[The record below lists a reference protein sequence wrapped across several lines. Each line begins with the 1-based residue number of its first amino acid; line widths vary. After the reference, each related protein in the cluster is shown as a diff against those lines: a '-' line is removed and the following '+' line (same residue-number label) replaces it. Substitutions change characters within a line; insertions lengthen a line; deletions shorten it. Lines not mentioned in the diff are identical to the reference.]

1 MNSTGLAVALGV
13 CAGLALA
20 LLIAAVA
27 PPAQVNLVIAM
38 TRAQDRL
45 AQPDTTEVHPQR
57 QRWRPGTVLAVLAE
71 RSANSTCRWW
81 GAPVVEL
88 ELLQHTMTR
97 YVAARLGWAAL
108 AGATVVLTGTV
119 FDADALA
126 VVVLAGAG
134 AVGGSLIPAARV
146 RRAAG
151 AARAEFA
158 RTLASYLELVAQ
170 ERAAGAAATPALVQA
185 ASLGSG
191 WVFTRIR
198 GILASARRTGTPVW
212 DALSAWGQRF
222 QVPAMA
228 ELADIVATAA
238 DGAAVYTTLT
248 AKAAALRHA
257 ALATDR
263 EEANRRSEALV
274 GPLACLLIAFM
285 VLIIYPLFAR
295 ILERT

>member
-1 MNSTGLAVALGV
+1 MNSTGLVVALGV

-20 LLIAAVA
+20 SLIAAVA
-27 PPAQVNLVIAM
+27 PPAQVNLVVAM
-38 TRAQDRL
+38 TRAQDLL
-45 AQPDTTEVHPQR
+45 AQPDTTEAHSQR
-57 QRWRPGTVLAVLAE
+57 QRWWPGTVLAVLAE
-71 RSANSTCRWW
+71 RSTNSTSRWW
-81 GAPVVEL
+81 GAPAVEL
-88 ELLQHTMTR
+88 ELLQRTVTR
-97 YVAARLGWAAL
+97 YIAARLGWAL
-108 AGATVVLTGTV
+108 VAGVTAVLTGTV
-119 FDADALA
+119 LDADVLA
-126 VVVLAGAG
+126 VTVLAGAS

-146 RRAAG
+146 RQAAG

-198 GILASARRTGTPVW
+198 DILTSARRTGTPVW
-212 DALSAWGQRF
+212 DALAQWGQRF

-248 AKAAALRHA
+248 AKATALRHA

-263 EEANRRSEALV
+263 EKANRRSETLV

-285 VLIIYPLFAR
+285 ILIIYPLFAR